1 MGVVFHRNRELLL
14 FILAMNVLTSRGAR
28 LGAEGVINLVT
39 QY

>member
-1 MGVVFHRNRELLL
+1 MGVVFYRNRALLL
-14 FILAMNVLTSRGAR
+14 FVLAMNVLTSIGAG